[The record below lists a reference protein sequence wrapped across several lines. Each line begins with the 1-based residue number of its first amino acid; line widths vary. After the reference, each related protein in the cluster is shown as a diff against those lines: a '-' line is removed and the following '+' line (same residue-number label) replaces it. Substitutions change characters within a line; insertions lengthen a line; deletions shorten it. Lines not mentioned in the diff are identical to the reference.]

1 MIVADI
7 ITFIKNRLRKRVLS
21 HQCFLVLT
29 ILKTCGSFKNDQFLV
44 KKKKK
49 KLKSLHKYRPV
60 SNGATFSTK
69 FVLDAKVKVGVL
81 AVSSNLGLCGNSLA
95 LNVSLKSD

>member
-21 HQCFLVLT
+21 HQFFLVLT
-29 ILKTCGSFKNDQFLV
+29 ILKTRGSFKNDQFLV

-49 KLKSLHKYRPV
+49 
-60 SNGATFSTK
+60 TK
-69 FVLDAKVKVGVL
+69 ISA
-81 AVSSNLGLCGNSLA
+81 
-95 LNVSLKSD
+95 

>member
-21 HQCFLVLT
+21 HQFFLVLT

-49 KLKSLHKYRPV
+49 VKSLHKYRPV
-60 SNGATFSTK
+60 SNGATFSAK
-69 FVLDAKVKVGVL
+69 FVLDAKVKVG
-81 AVSSNLGLCGNSLA
+81 ASGSIIKFRSLSQ
-95 LNVSLKSD
+95 LTCSKYEFEE

>member
-21 HQCFLVLT
+21 HQFFLVLT
-29 ILKTCGSFKNDQFLV
+29 ILKTRGSFKNDQFLV
-44 KKKKK
+44 KKKK

>member
-7 ITFIKNRLRKRVLS
+7 ITFIENRLRKRVLS
-21 HQCFLVLT
+21 HQFFLVLT
-29 ILKTCGSFKNDQFLV
+29 ILKTRGSFKNDQFLV
-44 KKKKK
+44 KKKK

-81 AVSSNLGLCGNSLA
+81 AVSSNLGLCGNSIA

>member
-21 HQCFLVLT
+21 HQFFLVLT
-29 ILKTCGSFKNDQFLV
+29 ILKTRGSFKNDQFLV

-49 KLKSLHKYRPV
+49 LKSLHKYRPSQMERLLV
-60 SNGATFSTK
+60 P
-69 FVLDAKVKVGVL
+69 
-81 AVSSNLGLCGNSLA
+81 SLY
-95 LNVSLKSD
+95 LTLK